1 MENKCYRVDYAEL
14 THNGHNWT
22 PDSDF
27 IWCKDDKT
35 AINDAMEY
43 AKQGVD
49 YADAGHFELEVVQ
62 IVEVDDTKE
71 CYPDKRV
78 IWY

>member
-1 MENKCYRVDYAEL
+1 MENKCYR
-14 THNGHNWT
+14 
-22 PDSDF
+22 
-27 IWCKDDKT
+27 
-35 AINDAMEY
+35 
-43 AKQGVD
+43 VD